1 MYTKIYRDV
10 ATIDIPNFF
19 ILTLIDRKPG
29 EEKVII
35 NVKGLLVDMLVYM
48 DLEKHGPNV
57 VYEKLNKVLYL
68 EFLKTI
74 YVMLKSSI
82 LS

>member
-29 EEKVII
+29 EKKVII
-35 NVKGLLVDMLVYM
+35 NVKGLMVDMLVYM
-48 DLEKHGPNV
+48 DLEKYGPNV